1 MTQIGAQLDHPAN
14 YDGSWAVA
22 CNVNNDSQYLLVG
35 QPDVAMVTDCEFLAP
50 MLTPILAGQ
59 MSVVNCN
66 ENYVK
71 AVYDTPRYYATLP
84 QKHVKCQTGRTCGDA
99 VSTANGP
106 EYFQLTTEDH
116 SIPMTED
123 VCGMGGCGTHPMA
136 GEMTSPAKLM
146 EAQFDTFQL
155 MIDVRFMKYVYSPV
169 ADNLAVAEV
178 TAAPTITITTPTGDV
193 DVVDYAAIRSD
204 FVNSITTVLTDQE
217 LAMGYD
223 DSIQPVQVSTTDL
236 NGECVCCLDS
246 EGLQRIVGYIQQLSN
261 EMFKA
266 SPASKGITFVA
277 NPNDVD
283 AKTLMEMQRDLLIG
297 TTLALPFVQAGLTP
311 DSVVSEHEAY
321 NILGHTLILSYMAPE
336 GTMLAIPS
344 QVREYINFAQSG
356 FETKVNAASNCDWE
370 GWHLAKKTFG
380 WFIPSCYRD
389 KYFLIDMT
397 GMEECC
403 KLNTCSAPY

>member
-1 MTQIGAQLDHPAN
+1 M
-14 YDGSWAVA
+14 
-22 CNVNNDSQYLLVG
+22 VG
-35 QPDVAMVTDCEFLAP
+35 QPDVAMITDCEFLAP

-59 MSVVNCN
+59 LNVVNCQ

-71 AVYDTPRYYATLP
+71 AVFDTPRYYATLP

-99 VSTANGP
+99 VATANGP

-123 VCGMGGCGTHPMA
+123 VCGLGGCGAHPLA
-136 GEMTSPAKLM
+136 GEMTSASKLM

-169 ADNLAVAEV
+169 KDNLAVASV
-178 TAAPTITITTPTGDV
+178 TAAPTITITTPTGDT
-193 DVVDYAAIRSD
+193 DVVDYAAVRND
-204 FVNSITTVLTDQE
+204 FINSITTELAAEDDD

-223 DSIQPVQVSTTDL
+223 DSIQPTTITTADL
-236 NGECVCCLDS
+236 NGDCVCCLDS
-246 EGLQRIVGYIQQLSN
+246 EGLQRIIGHVQQLTN
-261 EMFKA
+261 AQFKA
-266 SPASKGITFVA
+266 SPASKGLTIVA
-277 NPNDVD
+277 NPNDIP
-283 AKTLMEMQRDLLIG
+283 ATTLMEMQRDLLIG
-297 TTLALPFVQAGLTP
+297 TTLALPFVKQGLTP

-321 NILGHTLILSYMAPE
+321 NILGNTLILSYMAPE
-336 GTMLAIPS
+336 GQMLVIPS

-389 KYFLIDMT
+389 KYFLVDMSD
-397 GMEECC
+397 MEECC
-403 KLNTCSAPY
+403 TLNTCAAPY

>member
-1 MTQIGAQLDHPAN
+1 MTQIGAILDHPTN

-59 MSVVNCN
+59 MNVVNCE

-99 VSTANGP
+99 VATANGP

-123 VCGMGGCGTHPMA
+123 VCGLGGCGTHPMA
-136 GEMTSPAKLM
+136 GEMTSASKLM

-169 ADNLAVAEV
+169 KNNLAVASV
-178 TAAPTITITTPTGDV
+178 TAAPTITITTPTGDA
-193 DVVDYAAIRSD
+193 DVVDYAAVRND
-204 FVNSITTVLTDQE
+204 FINSLTTVLAAEDDD

-223 DSIQPVQVSTTDL
+223 DAIQPTTITTADL
-236 NGECVCCLDS
+236 NGDCVCCLDS
-246 EGLQRIVGYIQQLSN
+246 AGIQRIFGHVQALVN
-261 EMFKA
+261 ATFKA

-277 NPNDVD
+277 NPNDI
-283 AKTLMEMQRDLLIG
+283 TPQFLMEMQRDLLIG
-297 TTLALPFVQAGLTP
+297 TTLALPFVQQGLTP
-311 DSVVSEHEAY
+311 DSVVSEHEASLHFMNSRSLY
-321 NILGHTLILSYMAPE
+321 VAL
-336 GTMLAIPS
+336 
-344 QVREYINFAQSG
+344 
-356 FETKVNAASNCDWE
+356 
-370 GWHLAKKTFG
+370 
-380 WFIPSCYRD
+380 
-389 KYFLIDMT
+389 
-397 GMEECC
+397 
-403 KLNTCSAPY
+403 